1 MAPSAKKRCDV
12 RQMSI
17 RQLREA
23 LTSLD
28 QIIEREGELIVT
40 RHGRPLAKVVSL
52 NPRRSAPSHAALR
65 ATIAPM
71 VVGSEELIRRDRDS
85 EAGPV

>member
-1 MAPSAKKRCDV
+1 M

-23 LTSLD
+23 LTSLEEIVD
-28 QIIEREGELIVT
+28 REGEFVVT

-52 NPRRSAPSHAALR
+52 HPSRKVPSHAGLR
-65 ATIAPM
+65 ASIAPM
-71 VVGSEELIRRDRDS
+71 TTGSEDLIRRDRAS
-85 EAGPV
+85 EAGRG

>member
-1 MAPSAKKRCDV
+1 M

-23 LTSLD
+23 LTSLEEIVD
-28 QIIEREGELIVT
+28 REGELVVT

-52 NPRRSAPSHAALR
+52 NPCRKAPSHADLR
-65 ATIAPM
+65 ASMARM
-71 VVGSEELIRRDRDS
+71 SVGSEELIRRDRDS
-85 EAGPV
+85 EAGPA